1 MTLLTRP
8 AAALPRL
15 LSPARPR
22 RRLTPW
28 LVSWL
33 QVSPLAFILI
43 VLFALPT
50 FLFAV
55 VSFFDYD
62 RTGIYPA
69 FILDNYRDL
78 LTTPATIRVY
88 VSSLTFAVIVWAI
101 TLFLGFN
108 IAHFL
113 IFHVRSAAVRTV
125 FFCSAR
131 SRSGPRGSSARSPGS
146 RSSAATAPST
156 GS

>member
-1 MTLLTRP
+1 MSLLTQP

-15 LSPARPR
+15 MSPALPR
-22 RRLTPW
+22 RRLKPW

-78 LTTPATIRVY
+78 
-88 VSSLTFAVIVWAI
+88 
-101 TLFLGFN
+101 
-108 IAHFL
+108 
-113 IFHVRSAAVRTV
+113 
-125 FFCSAR
+125 
-131 SRSGPRGSSARSPGS
+131 
-146 RSSAATAPST
+146 
-156 GS
+156 